1 MKRYALLTLIFLA
14 MVLAILFSSYKPAPA
29 MSAVATPAA
38 GVVTAAEVASA
49 PQLDASLPVAVQ
61 ANPTTR
67 PTSIPEQVIPV
78 TGSAQTPSQ
87 AATEAVVTAD
97 VLNMRVGPGMNHRIM
112 RQLIVGQNVSLL
124 GRSVN
129 SGWIAIRLADGSEG
143 WVYGSY
149 LRHNTDLASLPVREA
164 YGGPLPSSPQAQPAS
179 KPSGR
184 YTLNVSIGYNQ
195 AQVTMAGFA
204 AEREVTLRLVA
215 PGQGLAMTVASTT
228 TDAQGS
234 ASLTFDM
241 PTNWPDGSAVT
252 QSQLELQVLG
262 LDGKV
267 MGKAKIAYQ
276 SPW

>member
-38 GVVTAAEVASA
+38 GVVSVAEVASA
-49 PQLDASLPVAVQ
+49 PQQDASLPVAVQ
-61 ANPTTR
+61 TNPT
-67 PTSIPEQVIPV
+67 TSIPEQVIPV

-112 RQLIVGQNVSLL
+112 RQLIVGQTVSLL

-129 SGWIAIRLADGSEG
+129 SEWIAIRLADGSEG

-204 AEREVTLRLVA
+204 AERDVTLRLVA
-215 PGQGLAMTVASTT
+215 PGQGLTMTVASTT

-267 MGKAKIAYQ
+267 LGKAKIAYQ